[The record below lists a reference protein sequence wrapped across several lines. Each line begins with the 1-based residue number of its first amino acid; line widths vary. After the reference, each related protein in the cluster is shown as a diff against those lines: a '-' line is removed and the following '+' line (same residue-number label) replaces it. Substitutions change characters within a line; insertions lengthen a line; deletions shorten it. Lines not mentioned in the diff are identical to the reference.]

1 MGLKPSMQPIRPE
14 QLALLQGGYFLFT
27 GIWPL
32 VSRRT
37 FEAVTGPKK
46 DFWLAQTVGVLVA
59 SVGGTLVLAS
69 KRGRV
74 GQEASWLAASSA
86 AGLAAIDILYAAR
99 GRISKVYLAD
109 AAIEATLVSA
119 WIGLRPGNQG
129 LPNGSVKA

>member
-1 MGLKPSMQPIRPE
+1 MRSIRPG
-14 QLALLQGGYFLFT
+14 QLALFQGGYFLFT

-46 DFWLAQTVGVLVA
+46 DFWLAQTVGLLVA
-59 SVGGTLVLAS
+59 SVGSTLVLAS

-74 GQEASWLAASSA
+74 GQDARWLAASSA

-99 GRISKVYLAD
+99 GRISNVYLAD
-109 AAIEATLVSA
+109 AAVEAALVSA
-119 WIGLRPGNQG
+119 WIAHETGGK
-129 LPNGSVKA
+129 SKECA